1 MRLLSSLYAKIF
13 GWFWLTLIVGGLLV
27 FLLTVFTGAQ
37 PLGRRWMRLTQGLY
51 AHSAVDFYETGG
63 DAALAR
69 YLDTLRDSSALDA
82 HLLDEQHHDVLN
94 RPLTPTLRWLIAASE
109 WEHGPVFHL
118 GRIWGAAT
126 PLEYNGHHFLFVMQA
141 HPMQG
146 FIDGTVAFPVLT
158 RTLLAVLIAA
168 GFCVILTRHIV
179 EPVRAIQAGALRL
192 AGGDLRTRVMPA
204 VAPRN
209 DELADTARAFDQMA
223 ERMELLIEKR
233 QELLA
238 DISHELRSPLT
249 RMSVSLELLRRGATD
264 VLPQMEADVERMN
277 EMIGHILLLTRL
289 DLQPPR
295 AHLAEVDLAA
305 MVESIARDATFEAQR
320 EANREPKLVT
330 VRAPQRCLVRGDAG
344 LLRSAIENV
353 VRNALRHT
361 APHTTVEI
369 AVGRLVGGSGCEI
382 VVTDQGPGVPEE
394 VLPFL
399 CDPFYRVS
407 QVREH
412 EHAGGGL
419 GLSISRRVAE
429 LHGGSITLANR
440 SNTTGLTVRIRFA
453 Y

>member
-1 MRLLSSLYAKIF
+1 MRLLNSLYAKIF

-37 PLGRRWMRLTQGLY
+37 PLGRRWMRLTQDLY
-51 AHSAVDFYETGG
+51 AHSAVDFYESGG
-63 DAALAR
+63 DASLAR
-69 YLDTLRDSSALDA
+69 YLDTLHNSSALDA
-82 HLLDEQHHDVLN
+82 HLLDEQHHDLLN
-94 RPLTPTLRWLIAASE
+94 RPLTPALRWLVATSE

-126 PLEYNGHHFLFVMQA
+126 PVDYNGRHFLFVMQA

-146 FIDGTVAFPVLT
+146 FVDGTVAFPVLT
-158 RTLLAVLIAA
+158 RTLLAMIVAA

-179 EPVRAIQAGALRL
+179 KPVRAIQAGALRL
-192 AGGDLRTRVMPA
+192 ASGDLRTRVMPA
-204 VAPRN
+204 IAPRN

-264 VLPQMEADVERMN
+264 VLPQMEADVDRMN
-277 EMIGHILLLTRL
+277 EMIGQILLLTRL

-295 AHLAEVDLAA
+295 AHLAEVDLTA
-305 MVESIARDATFEAQR
+305 MIESIAQDATFEAQR
-320 EANREPKLVT
+320 DGKLVT
-330 VRAPQRCLVRGDAG
+330 VEAPTRCLARGDAA

-353 VRNALRHT
+353 VRNALRYT
-361 APHTTVEI
+361 APHTAVDIT
-369 AVGRLVGGSGCEI
+369 VGRPAEGTGCE
-382 VVTDQGPGVPEE
+382 VVVRDHGPGVPED

-407 QVREH
+407 QAREH

-440 SNTTGLTVRIRFA
+440 TDANGLTVRIWFA